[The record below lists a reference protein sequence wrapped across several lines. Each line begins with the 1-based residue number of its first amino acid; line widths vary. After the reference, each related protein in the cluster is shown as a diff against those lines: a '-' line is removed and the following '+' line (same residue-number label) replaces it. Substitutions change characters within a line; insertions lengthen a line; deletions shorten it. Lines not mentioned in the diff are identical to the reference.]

1 MNFAISGVSRI
12 KKIVYLRAKNKVKQ
26 KNTQCHIRAGFFLFK
41 EKRFS
46 LRLYIFQRC
55 GNI

>member
-41 EKRFS
+41 EKK
-46 LRLYIFQRC
+46 I
-55 GNI
+55 